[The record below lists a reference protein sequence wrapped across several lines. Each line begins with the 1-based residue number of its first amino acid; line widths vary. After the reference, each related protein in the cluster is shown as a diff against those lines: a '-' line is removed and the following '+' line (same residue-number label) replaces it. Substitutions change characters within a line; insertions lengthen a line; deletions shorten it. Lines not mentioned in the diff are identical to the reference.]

1 MQMKDMIGRLSQL
14 QYLKGEID
22 DLSQRIAELEL
33 AAQGGVGR
41 VTGMPRGTARWD
53 RTGDYAAKLA
63 DLADRLEARRGRC
76 MDLLGALYDFID
88 GVEDSR
94 MRQILTYRYV
104 DGESWQQVAFKI
116 GEVDEQYPRRLHNR
130 FLESAEFDENDE
142 RAVL

>member
-1 MQMKDMIGRLSQL
+1 MTLKEKVAALGQL
-14 QYLKGEID
+14 TQLRREVD
-22 DLSQRIAELEL
+22 LLSQRIAELEL
-33 AAQGGVGR
+33 AAQGGAGR

-104 DGESWQQVAFKI
+104 DGESWRCIAGYI
-116 GEVDEQYPRRLHNR
+116 GERDEQYPRRLHNR
-130 FLESAEFDENDE
+130 FLAKEGGD
-142 RAVL
+142 RQ